1 MTSPGYGDLFA
12 DDVLLTDGGI
22 ETVLLFHEGIDLPAF
37 AAFPLVDD
45 EKGRDALRRYYTD
58 YWLLAAGAGRGF
70 VLETPTWRANPDWGA
85 LLGYSAEDLRR
96 VNHDSV
102 ALAQGLRAEWTGDGR
117 VLISGCIGPRGDGY
131 VPGVAMTAIQ
141 AADYH
146 RPQVRALAEGGADL
160 VTAFTLSYVDEAIGL
175 VDTAGEAGI
184 PAVIGFT
191 VETDGRLPS
200 GTPLGEAIELVD
212 SATASSAA
220 WFMINCAHPEHV
232 LASLP
237 PRVEPWLSRIGAY
250 RANASRMSHAELDEA
265 EALDEGDP
273 QDLATGYL
281 ALRQR
286 LPALRVLGGCCG
298 TDVRHVAA
306 VSSAWGTSA

>member
-1 MTSPGYGDLFA
+1 
-12 DDVLLTDGGI
+12 
-22 ETVLLFHEGIDLPAF
+22 
-37 AAFPLVDD
+37 
-45 EKGRDALRRYYTD
+45 
-58 YWLLAAGAGRGF
+58 
-70 VLETPTWRANPDWGA
+70 
-85 LLGYSAEDLRR
+85 
-96 VNHDSV
+96 
-102 ALAQGLRAEWTGDGR
+102 
-117 VLISGCIGPRGDGY
+117 
-131 VPGVAMTAIQ
+131 
-141 AADYH
+141 
-146 RPQVRALAEGGADL
+146 
-160 VTAFTLSYVDEAIGL
+160 
-175 VDTAGEAGI
+175 
-184 PAVIGFT
+184 
-191 VETDGRLPS
+191 
-200 GTPLGEAIELVD
+200 
-212 SATASSAA
+212 
-220 WFMINCAHPEHV
+220 MINCAHPEHV